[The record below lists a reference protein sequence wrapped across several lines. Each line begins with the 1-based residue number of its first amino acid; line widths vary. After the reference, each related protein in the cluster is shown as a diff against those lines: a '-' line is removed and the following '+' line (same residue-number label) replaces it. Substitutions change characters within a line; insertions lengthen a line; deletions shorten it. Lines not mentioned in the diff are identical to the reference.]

1 VEIEL
6 LHNKKINSQ
15 RWNETVTMAVNSNFS
30 AYTWYLDLIDP
41 DWEGLLSTDYKYIF
55 PIISSSKLF
64 KIGFYQPSLY
74 FRAGLYATEILSK
87 EIFERFI
94 DAIPDRISQL
104 KVSLNKFNIFK
115 NDTLYYS
122 GISYQKDMVANI
134 DSSVKYTA
142 EAIQKLS
149 VLLRRKLVVLEGM
162 QISEFLKYYE
172 SYSMNKVSKWEQDF
186 IRRLLSFT
194 FYNRISSILG
204 VLDEKNNLGA
214 IGMFIRN
221 QQRAWLY
228 LYASSIDADKEGF
241 FYYMLDYY
249 VTRHSSLNIPLE
261 FCDYKGIEQNI
272 LNLGATKHNVY
283 NLSRTV
289 KG

>member
-1 VEIEL
+1 MDIEL

-41 DWEGLLSTDYKYIF
+41 DWEGLLSTDYKYVF
-55 PIISSSKLF
+55 PVISSSKLF
-64 KIGFYQPSLY
+64 KVGFYQPSVY
-74 FRAGLYATEILSK
+74 FRAGLYTTELLSK

-94 DAIPDRISQL
+94 DALPERVSYV
-104 KVSLNKFNIFK
+104 KVALNKFNLFK
-115 NDTLYYS
+115 DDTLFYG
-122 GISYQKDMVANI
+122 GISYQKDMISNI
-134 DSSVKYTA
+134 DSSVKYSA
-142 EAIQKLS
+142 DAVQKLTA
-149 VLLRRKLVVLEGM
+149 LLRRKLVVLEGM

-172 SYSMNKVSKWEQDF
+172 TYSVSRVSKGEQDF
-186 IRRLLSFT
+186 LRRLLSFT

-204 VLDEKNNLGA
+204 VLDDKNNLGA

-228 LYASSIDADKEGF
+228 LYASSADADKEGF

-249 VTRHSSLNIPLE
+249 ITRHSSLNIPLE
-261 FCDYKGIEQNI
+261 FCYHKGMEQNI
-272 LNLGATKHNVY
+272 LNIGAVKHNVY

-289 KG
+289 KT

>member
-1 VEIEL
+1 MEIEL